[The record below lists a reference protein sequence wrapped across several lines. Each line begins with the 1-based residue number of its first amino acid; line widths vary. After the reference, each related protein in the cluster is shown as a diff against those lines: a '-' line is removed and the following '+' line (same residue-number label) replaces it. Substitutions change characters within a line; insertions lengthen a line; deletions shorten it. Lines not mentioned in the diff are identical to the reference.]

1 MRMRWVT
8 AVAVVSIVGCSG
20 GGDDELGGEG
30 DGGDADADTD
40 GNNLFGNPDPDELT
54 IFDGAVYDPD
64 AGCGESLLEPII
76 LVTEDEI
83 VITEEVTEVEPVA
96 LYLMLDQSASMQA
109 GFLWDPAKT
118 AVKEF
123 VDDPSS
129 AGIDLALDYFPSFLG
144 EAGECNGAGFNAPA
158 VEAGRLPAH
167 APNIHASLDALPL
180 ALGLGTPIEGALNGA
195 VSYCEAFQ
203 AANPD
208 EKCVAVLV
216 TDGYPE
222 ILCSNDYGVIVDIA
236 ANAHAKGVT
245 TFAVGL
251 AGADFFLLDMIAEAG
266 GATDCSADPARF
278 ACDVSGGASQLVDV
292 LKKIRDSVTTTN
304 MYTETTTM
312 TEEIPLACE
321 WGLPVSNQLR
331 YDKRLVNVELSAP
344 SGEVIFG
351 RVDDPSTCAVRG
363 WYYDNFDAPT
373 RVIACPQTCE
383 LITSTPQAK
392 IDIVVGCKPLP
403 LQ

>member
-1 MRMRWVT
+1 MRMWWVT
-8 AVAVVSIVGCSG
+8 TVAVVSIVGCSG
-20 GGDDELGGEG
+20 GDDELGGSG
-30 DGGDADADTD
+30 DGSDGGTDAD
-40 GNNLFGNPDPDELT
+40 GSNLFGNPDPDELM
-54 IFDGAVYDPD
+54 IYDGGTYDPD
-64 AGCGESLLEPII
+64 AGCGRSLLVPVEI
-76 LVTEDEI
+76 VTENEI
-83 VITEEVTEVEPVA
+83 EIIEEVTEVEPVA
-96 LYLMLDQSASMQA
+96 LYVMLDQSASMQA

-129 AGIDLALDYFPSFLG
+129 AGIDLALDYLPSFLG
-144 EAGECNGAGFNAPA
+144 EAGECNGAGFNVPA

-167 APNIHASLDALPL
+167 AANIHASLDALPI
-180 ALGLGTPIEGALNGA
+180 ALGLGTPIEGALRGA

-222 ILCSNDYGVIVDIA
+222 ILCSTDYGVIVDIA
-236 ANAHAKGVT
+236 ANAHAKDVT

-278 ACDVSGGASQLVDV
+278 SCDVSGGASQLVDV

-304 MYTETTTM
+304 THTETMTM
-312 TEEIPLACE
+312 TEQIPLDCE
-321 WGLPVSNQLR
+321 WGLPVENELR
-331 YDKRLVNVELSAP
+331 YDKRLVNVELTAP
-344 SGEVIFG
+344 SGNVVFG
-351 RVDDPSTCAVRG
+351 SVAGPADCALRG
-363 WYYDNFDAPT
+363 WHYDNFDDPK
-373 RVIACPQTCE
+373 RVIACPETCE
-383 LITSTPQAK
+383 LIKSTPSAK

-403 LQ
+403 LE

>member
-1 MRMRWVT
+1 MRMWWVT
-8 AVAVVSIVGCSG
+8 IVAMVSASIGCG
-20 GGDDELGGEG
+20 GGDDELSSDGESG
-30 DGGDADADTD
+30 DGGSED
-40 GNNLFGNPDPDELT
+40 GSNAFGNPDPESA
-54 IFDGAVYDPD
+54 FFYDGGSYDPD
-64 AGCGESLLEPII
+64 AGCGESLLEPIEI
-76 LVTEDEI
+76 VTENEI
-83 VITEEVTEVEPVA
+83 EITEEVTEVAPVA

-118 AVKEF
+118 AVKAF

-129 AGIDLALDYFPSFLG
+129 KGIDLALDYFPSFLG
-144 EAGECNGAGFNAPA
+144 EPGECNGAGFNVPA
-158 VEAGRLPAH
+158 VEAGRLPDH
-167 APNIHASLDALPL
+167 AVDIHASLDALPL
-180 ALGLGTPIEGALNGA
+180 ALGLGTPIEGALRGA
-195 VSYCEAFQ
+195 VSYCETFQ

-251 AGADFFLLDMIAEAG
+251 AGADFLLLDMIAQAG

-278 ACDVSGGASQLVDV
+278 SCDVSSGASQLVDV

-304 MYTETTTM
+304 THTETMTM
-312 TEEIPLACE
+312 TEQIPLACE
-321 WGLPVSNQLR
+321 WGLPVTNELR
-331 YDKRLVNVELSAP
+331 YDKRLVRVELTAP
-344 SGEVIFG
+344 SGNVVFG
-351 RVDDPSTCAVRG
+351 SVAGPADCALRG
-363 WYYDNFDAPT
+363 WHYDNFDHPT
-373 RVIACPQTCE
+373 RVIACPETCE
-383 LITSTPQAK
+383 LIKSTPSAK

-403 LQ
+403 LE